1 MSRRG
6 TCGACGR
13 GDLQS
18 GMDNC
23 TADVHGSNS
32 SRCKEKYV
40 VAPIGTNAIGKCI
53 SEGKIFLYPRS
64 LLERRRAICVAK
76 VDRCR

>member
-18 GMDNC
+18 GMDSC

-32 SRCKEKYV
+32 SRCKEKYF
-40 VAPIGTNAIGKCI
+40 VAPIGTNAIGKCMYDAFQ
-53 SEGKIFLYPRS
+53 K
-64 LLERRRAICVAK
+64 ERFSCTRRTC
-76 VDRCR
+76 